1 MALPVKMLLE
11 GACWLD
17 RDWDPNIDNRLEPL
31 TQKLVVFSFIDFGQI
46 GARV

>member
-1 MALPVKMLLE
+1 MALSVKMVLE

-17 RDWDPNIDNRLEPL
+17 RDWDPNIDNRLEL
-31 TQKLVVFSFIDFGQI
+31 LAQKLVVFSFIAFRRI